1 MGKRE
6 TKAKG
11 KVKAGFGGLVGNAG
25 EFYVVAEL
33 LKRGV
38 VAALAPRN
46 ARAFDVLATRGHH
59 AVRIRVKTKS
69 GQYDPWQWVAKKS
82 GDIFLEL
89 SKESDF
95 TVLVNLTEDRSD
107 MRFYVV
113 PTHMIHDWLC
123 EDFATWCKTPGKG
136 GRPHDSTTNQRH
148 LSFKK
153 FEPQLEQYRE
163 KWDVLWPVALSG

>member
-1 MGKRE
+1 MSKGKV
-6 TKAKG
+6 KSSG
-11 KVKAGFGGLVGNAG
+11 KVKAGLGGLVGNAG

-46 ARAFDVLATRGHH
+46 ARAFDVLATRGNH

-69 GQYDPWQWVAKKS
+69 GQYDPWQWVAKKT

-95 TVLVNLTEDRSD
+95 TVLVNLTADRKD
-107 MRFYVV
+107 MRFYVA
-113 PTHMIHDWLC
+113 PTQKIHDWLC
-123 EDFATWCKTPGKG
+123 EEFTSWCRTPGRG
-136 GRPHDSTTNQRH
+136 GRPHDSTTRQRH

-153 FEPQLEQYRE
+153 FEAHLEQYKE
-163 KWDVLWPVALSG
+163 KWDILWPVARA